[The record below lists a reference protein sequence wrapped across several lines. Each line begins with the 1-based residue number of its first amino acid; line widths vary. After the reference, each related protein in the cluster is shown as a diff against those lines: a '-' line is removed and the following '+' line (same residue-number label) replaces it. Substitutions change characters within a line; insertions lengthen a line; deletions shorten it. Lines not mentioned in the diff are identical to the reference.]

1 MIFFVPMAR
10 PIFSG
15 SLLLFLVL
23 LFHKGYA
30 DMFVGGDT
38 TYTIQEGDS
47 LILIGSRLGVNWQRI
62 ARENQMELDKPLKIG
77 HRLKVNTKRIVPR
90 SAESGIIVNIPDRML
105 YYLKEGKVAS
115 AFPVG
120 LGKPDWETPT
130 GAFTILGR
138 ERNPIWHVPL
148 SIREEV
154 AAKGEIIERTI
165 LPGPD
170 NPLGRYALRTSIAGL
185 LLHETIWP
193 TSVYQFRSHA
203 CIRILPEHMEK
214 FFQDVRVGTQ
224 GEIIYEPV
232 KVALTPE
239 GRIFLEIHRD
249 IYKKGSSVDSEVRKL
264 FERRGLSGRVNW
276 EKVDKVLQ
284 EKPDFA
290 EDVTS

>member
-1 MIFFVPMAR
+1 MFMPMVSRIFL
-10 PIFSG
+10 G
-15 SLLLFLVL
+15 SLLVCFIL
-23 LFHKGYA
+23 LPHKGYA

-38 TYTIQEGDS
+38 TYTIQQGDS
-47 LILIGSRLGVNWQRI
+47 LILIGAKLGVGWQRI
-62 ARENQMELDKPLKIG
+62 ARENQIELDKPLKIG
-77 HRLKVNTKRIVPR
+77 RTLKVNTRRIIPK
-90 SAESGIIVNIPDRML
+90 STESGIIVNIPDRML
-105 YYLKEGKVAS
+105 YYFKEGKLAS

-138 ERNPIWHVPL
+138 QRNPTWHVPL

-154 AAKGEIIERTI
+154 AAKGEAIERAI
-165 LPGPD
+165 PPGPD
-170 NPLGRYALRTSIAGL
+170 NPLGRYALRTSMSGV

-214 FFQDVRVGTQ
+214 FFQGVRVGTQ

-239 GRIFLEIHRD
+239 GRVFLEVHRD
-249 IYKKGSSVDSEVRKL
+249 IYKKAASLDSEVRKL
-264 FERRGLSGRVNW
+264 LEKRGLSGKVNK
-276 EKVDKVLQ
+276 EKVDRVLQ
-284 EKPDFA
+284 DKPDFA